1 MQHETEDDESGSAY
15 GAGHE
20 HPGVVVVY
28 AVDQPRCLTLAL
40 RDGAIEVGRDD
51 LAAAG
56 IPDGR
61 VSRRHVRVE
70 HDGGRWSVHDQQS
83 RNGTFVDGRRVRSA
97 PGLAAPVVRIG
108 RTLLLPVCDR
118 RPFESAGITVRDG
131 AVMGPSVQAAHAWIA
146 AAARGGTNL
155 LVLGESGVGKELAAG
170 AFHSAVGAASR
181 PFVAVNCATIPA
193 ALAEATLFGARRGS
207 YTGAVADTTGLFQA
221 ADGGTLFLDEI
232 AELDLPVQAKLL
244 RALETRRITPV
255 GAIDAVPVQLRLCA
269 ATHKDLRAEV
279 RAGRFREDLYFRLAR
294 PRVLLPPLRERREEI
309 PWLVARALAAAPP
322 GGSSARATS
331 AEFVEACMLRPWPGN
346 VRELLAEAH
355 IAAIAAAARGETAV
369 GAADLDAD
377 AGTTMDPT
385 VHEASATVDEPVG
398 GAMPERAA
406 IEAALRAERGNVARA
421 AEQLG
426 ISRSRL
432 RRFIEREALDPRAL
446 RDG

>member
-1 MQHETEDDESGSAY
+1 
-15 GAGHE
+15 
-20 HPGVVVVY
+20 VVVVW
-28 AVDQPRCLTLAL
+28 AVDQPRCITLAL
-40 RDGAIEVGRDD
+40 RDGALEVGRDD

-56 IPDGR
+56 VPDGR

-70 HDGGRWSVHDQQS
+70 HDGARWSVHDQQS

-97 PGLAAPVVRIG
+97 PGLVAPVVVRIG
-108 RTLLLPVCDR
+108 RTLLLPVSDR
-118 RPFESAGITVRDG
+118 RPFESAGVVVRDG

-170 AFHSAVGAASR
+170 AFHAAAGAANR
-181 PFVAVNCATIPA
+181 PFVAVNCATIPT
-193 ALAEATLFGARRGS
+193 ALAEATLFGARRGAF
-207 YTGAVADTTGLFQA
+207 TGAVADTTGLFQS

-232 AELDLPVQAKLL
+232 AELDLTVQAKLL

-255 GAIDAVPVQLRLCA
+255 GAVDSVSVQIRLCA

-279 RAGRFREDLYFRLAR
+279 VAGRFREDLYFRLAR

-322 GGSSARATS
+322 GGSSARASS
-331 AEFVEACMLRPWPGN
+331 AEFVESCMLRPWPGN

-369 GAADLDAD
+369 GSTDLDEEAGRTLD
-377 AGTTMDPT
+377 AT
-385 VHEASATVDEPVG
+385 VHEGSAASEEPVG
-398 GAMPERAA
+398 AAMPERAA
-406 IEAALRAERGNVARA
+406 VEAALRAERGNVARA

-432 RRFIEREALDPRAL
+432 RRFLEREGLDPRAL
-446 RDG
+446 REE